1 MIQEA
6 RLKQLQDL
14 INTSTQD
21 ELIWMNGYLNGVVS
35 KTARE
40 NNTLENKLI
49 DVKKISLLFGT
60 ETGNAKSL
68 ATQFAV
74 TAKKQG
80 IVTKLS
86 ALDQYRLSDLPKEEN
101 LFIIVSTHGEGEPP
115 EAAKKFYDYVH
126 QSSLSL
132 NQTKFSI
139 LGLGDTAYP
148 LFCKTGQDIDAK
160 LHQHG
165 ATRVVPLQKC
175 DVDFEEAANLWFE
188 QVLSFV
194 KDAKKENST
203 KGIPIEINQTSKKS
217 EKYFYD
223 GTVVNNIN
231 LHDVQ
236 STKETYHIEISTDEK
251 IDYQAGD
258 SLALI
263 PENKASVVDKI
274 IEITGSNAHTEIA
287 TNKFNG
293 TLKDGLINHLNI
305 SYLLGST
312 IKKYSTIV
320 AQVIPDTRMD
330 LIDLL
335 RIYPVKNENEFLE
348 IVQILTPIAP
358 RLYNISTSPKVHENE
373 LHITVRRDEF
383 NENETK
389 KFGLCSSLLGGLTP
403 QMAIRFYIHKNKH
416 FKLPD
421 QGKDVIM
428 IGPGTGIAPFRA
440 FLSERDAT
448 NASGKNW
455 LFFGEHHFQKDFLY
469 QTEIQNYLKTAVLH
483 KISLAFSRDQQE
495 KIYVQHKILEQGK
508 EFFSWVDGGASIYLS
523 GTKAPMSVDVEASIL
538 QVFEQFGEMSG
549 ENAKEYLGQLKKEG
563 RYQKE
568 VY

>member
-508 EFFSWVDGGASIYLS
+508 EFFSSVDGGASIYLS
-523 GTKAPMSVDVEASIL
+523 GTKAPMSAGWLSKSNRNRIGGSRDRLSLVPPLDQTCWRAMETS
-538 QVFEQFGEMSG
+538 
-549 ENAKEYLGQLKKEG
+549 
-563 RYQKE
+563 
-568 VY
+568 

>member
-35 KTARE
+35 KTARD
-40 NNTLENKLI
+40 NNTLESKLI

-68 ATQFAV
+68 ATQFAA

-126 QSSLSL
+126 ESSLSL
-132 NQTKFSI
+132 NQTKFGI

-148 LFCKTGQDIDAK
+148 LFCKTGEDIDAK

-175 DVDFEEAANLWFE
+175 DVDFEEAANSWFE

-223 GTVVNNIN
+223 GTVVHNIN
-231 LHDVQ
+231 LHDAL
-236 STKETYHIEISTDEK
+236 STKETYHLEISTEEK

-293 TLKDGLINHLNI
+293 KLKDGLINHLNI

-320 AQVIPDTRMD
+320 GQVIPDTRMD

-358 RLYNISTSPKVHENE
+358 RLYNISTSPQVHENE
-373 LHITVRRDEF
+373 VHITVRRDEF

-403 QMAIRFYIHKNKH
+403 QKPIRFYIHRNKH

-508 EFFSWVDGGASIYLS
+508 EFFSWVDKGASIYLS

>member
-35 KTARE
+35 KSARD
-40 NNTLENKLI
+40 NNTLESKPI

-60 ETGNAKSL
+60 ETGNAKTL
-68 ATQFAV
+68 ATQFAA

-132 NQTKFSI
+132 NQTKFGI

-148 LFCKTGQDIDAK
+148 LFCKTGEDIDAK

-175 DVDFEEAANLWFE
+175 DVDFEEAANSWFE

-263 PENKASVVDKI
+263 PENKASMVDKI

-335 RIYPVKNENEFLE
+335 RIYPVKNEIEFLE

-403 QMAIRFYIHKNKH
+403 QKPIRFYIHRNKH

-508 EFFSWVDGGASIYLS
+508 EFFSWVDKGASIYLS

>member
-6 RLKQLQDL
+6 RLKQLQEL

-35 KTARE
+35 KSARD
-40 NNTLENKLI
+40 NNTLESKPI